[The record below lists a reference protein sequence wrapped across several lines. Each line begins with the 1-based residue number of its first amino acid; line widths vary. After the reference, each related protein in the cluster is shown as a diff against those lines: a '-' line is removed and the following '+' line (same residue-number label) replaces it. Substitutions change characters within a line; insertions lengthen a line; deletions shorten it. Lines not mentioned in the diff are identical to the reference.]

1 MKHHEQYMQMA
12 LDLAFKG
19 AGHVSPNP
27 LVGAV
32 LVRDGKIL
40 GTGFHQK
47 YGSAHAEVN
56 AVLDAKARGE
66 NITGATLYCNLEPC
80 SHTKKQTPPC
90 APMIVHE
97 KISRVVIANVDPNPS
112 VNGGGL
118 ELLRTHG
125 VEVITGVLE
134 EEGAKL
140 NEVFFKF
147 ITKNLPFVHLKLA
160 QTLDGKVATLSGE
173 SKYITGPESLAY
185 VHRLRQQYDCIMV
198 GRKTVE
204 ADDPGLTTRTNE
216 FENISHPLR
225 LVLGS
230 LGAVNQ
236 SWKIVTDEFKRNT
249 MFVATDEDIKKHS
262 DVAFFLEKNGVAL
275 LSTGTNSEGRVDLH
289 SMLKSLASLKMT
301 SILLEG
307 GPTLA
312 TEFLKQGLVDKVSFT
327 VAPVILGAGKN
338 SVLDLGITS
347 LTEKLILQKTT
358 TQTLGNDILIE
369 GYLCSQD

>member
-1 MKHHEQYMQMA
+1 MTNHEYYMQMA
-12 LDLAFKG
+12 LDLALKG
-19 AGHVSPNP
+19 TGHVSPNP

-32 LVRDGKIL
+32 IVRDGKVL

-66 NITGATLYCNLEPC
+66 NLIGATLYCNLEPC
-80 SHTKKQTPPC
+80 SHTNKQTPPC

-97 KISRVVIANVDPNPS
+97 KISKVVIANIDPNPS
-112 VNGGGL
+112 VNGGGI

-125 VEVITGVLE
+125 IEVITGILE
-134 EEGAKL
+134 AEGKKL

-147 ITKNLPFVHLKLA
+147 ITTNRPFVHLKMA
-160 QTLDGKVATLSGE
+160 QTLDGKVATLAGE

-185 VHRLRQQYDCIMV
+185 VHRLRQKYDCIMV

-204 ADDPGLTTRTNE
+204 ADDPGLTTRSDE
-216 FENISHPLR
+216 FENLSHPLR
-225 LVLGS
+225 LIVGS
-230 LGAVNQ
+230 LGTLNQ
-236 SWKIVTDEFKRNT
+236 NWKIVSDEFKRNT
-249 MFVATDEDIKKHS
+249 MFVATDEDIQKHS

-275 LSTGTNSEGRVDLH
+275 LSAGANNEGRVDLK

-312 TEFLKQGLVDKVSFT
+312 TEFLKLGLVDKVSFMI
-327 VAPVILGAGKN
+327 APSLLGEGKN
-338 SVLDLGITS
+338 SLNSMDFTS
-347 LTEKLILQKTT
+347 LSQKLELQNTT
-358 TQTLGNDILIE
+358 TQNLGKDILIE
-369 GYLCSQD
+369 GYLCSQE